1 MAEQA
6 ETTQIAGSGPFHLGR
21 ADLHLHT
28 HHSDGVYSP
37 YEIIRR
43 SRNAGLIAVSITDH
57 DNVAAIDES
66 IAWGREMSVDV
77 IPGVELSV
85 ALGEKD
91 VHLLAYFVDHTN
103 KNLLEYLA
111 FFRHERVKRAERI
124 VDKLNK
130 INVPL
135 RMESVLD
142 QAGIGAVGRPHIAS
156 AMVEEGLIETYHEAF
171 LKYIGT
177 GAPAYEKKFQLT
189 PAEAVRLI
197 AGAGGLT
204 FLAHPGKAT
213 TESELLQL
221 IQAGIDGIETVHPSH
236 SETQQAHYRRVV
248 DQYFLLESGGS
259 DFHGGKKND
268 DDFFGTITVPMRIVE
283 RMRQRLF
290 RQGRS

>member
-6 ETTQIAGSGPFHLGR
+6 DSKNTLHRGPSAQGR

-28 HHSDGVYSP
+28 HHSDGAFSP
-37 YEIIRR
+37 YELIRR
-43 SRNAGLIAVSITDH
+43 ARNAGLSVISITDH
-57 DNVAAIDES
+57 DNVAAVDES
-66 IAWGREMSVDV
+66 IAWGREMNVDI
-77 IPGVELSV
+77 IPGLELSV
-85 ALGEKD
+85 AMGEKD
-91 VHLLAYFVDHTN
+91 VHLLAYFFDHTN
-103 KNLLEYLA
+103 KNLLDYLS

-130 INVPL
+130 INIPL
-135 RMESVLD
+135 RMESVMD

-156 AMVEEGLIETYHEAF
+156 ALVEEGLIETYHEAF

-189 PAEAVRLI
+189 PEDAVRLI
-197 AGAGGLT
+197 ASAGGLT

-213 TESELLQL
+213 AESELLHL
-221 IQAGIDGIETVHPSH
+221 IKAGIDGIETVHPSH
-236 SETQQAHYRRVV
+236 SETQQAYYRRVV

-268 DDFFGTITVPMRIVE
+268 DDVLGGITVPMCIVD